1 MAAYI
6 INTDDLKCEPIKDF
20 YFKNECSDN
29 LSPQVILAKNPEIL
43 AELPDLD
50 LSSMEI
56 VFCAREFNSLRGSI
70 DILLITRSA
79 EILIVETKL
88 LRNPES
94 VRTVVAQ
101 AIDYVKALATE
112 DPDDLISKILA
123 KYSSQPLD
131 DLLKNDESFQHLLSQ
146 NLRTG
151 TFSVLIVGDFIHP
164 NILGLTESIQ
174 SAPHL
179 GFSIYLVELNAL
191 LTDNNSLVL
200 NPKVVSNTVEIERSV
215 VKIEITGADGKY
227 KIDSEIPSK
236 ESKGSRP
243 ILSWNQYIDSV
254 TKNEFQKVFEQF
266 REKWLQEIGKSIN
279 MGQVGFSA
287 GVFNGNKRVPIQ
299 YIYNNRLALLTQ
311 NYSEKLDIP
320 PDLYEAYKNDIKQSK
335 DIFDEY
341 LMGNKSE
348 IQFDKLDVDS
358 LNIVLGAAFNLA
370 LAIKNSLE

>member
-1 MAAYI
+1 MGAYK
-6 INTDDLKCEPIKDF
+6 INMVSFECEPVKDF
-20 YFKNECSDN
+20 HFKNECSDE

-43 AELPDLD
+43 IELNELG
-50 LSSMEI
+50 LSDTEV
-56 VFCAREFNSLRGSI
+56 VFCAREFNSSRGPI
-70 DILLITRSA
+70 DILLITRSG
-79 EILIVETKL
+79 EILIIETKL
-88 LRNPES
+88 FRNPES

-112 DPDDLISKILA
+112 DPDDILTKIQA
-123 KYSSQPLD
+123 KSSSQLIE
-131 DLLKNDESFQHLLSQ
+131 DLLKQDESFQHLLSQ

-179 GFSIYLVELNAL
+179 GFTIYLVELNAL
-191 LTDNNSLVL
+191 LTESNTLVL

-215 VKIEITGADGKY
+215 VKIEINDTTGKHR
-227 KIDSEIPSK
+227 IESEIPSK

-243 ILSWNQYIDSV
+243 ILSWNQYIDSISRV
-254 TKNEFQKVFEQF
+254 EFKKELEQF

-299 YIYNNRLALLTQ
+299 YVYNNRLALLTQ
-311 NYSEKLDIP
+311 LYSEKLDIP
-320 PDLYEAYKNDIKQSK
+320 PEQYEAYKNDIKQSK

-348 IQFDKLDVDS
+348 IQFDRLDVES
-358 LNIVLGAAFNLA
+358 LNIVLEAAFNLA
-370 LAIKNSLE
+370 MAIKNSL